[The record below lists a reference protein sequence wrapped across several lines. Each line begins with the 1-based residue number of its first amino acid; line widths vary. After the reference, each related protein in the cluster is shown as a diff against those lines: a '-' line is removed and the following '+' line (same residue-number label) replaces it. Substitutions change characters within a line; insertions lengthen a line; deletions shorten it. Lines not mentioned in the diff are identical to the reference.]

1 MTYEL
6 CTFPPALFESKG
18 LLNEPQKAT
27 LADALWSTVQNQDV
41 SIPTQ
46 AKYIL
51 DGGSLLH
58 SIPWK
63 TGSTFSSLL
72 QAYTGYVLRKHGKA
86 VVVFDGYQM
95 SSIKDMTHRRRT
107 KGRKGPTVSFTREM
121 KLTVAKDLFLNDAT
135 NTSLYILAKI

>member
-51 DGGSLLH
+51 DSGALLH

-63 TGSTFSSLL
+63 TVLSFIVFHGRLDQNFFAYCRHTLAMYSGSMGKLWWYLMDIKCL
-72 QAYTGYVLRKHGKA
+72 Q
-86 VVVFDGYQM
+86 
-95 SSIKDMTHRRRT
+95 
-107 KGRKGPTVSFTREM
+107 
-121 KLTVAKDLFLNDAT
+121 
-135 NTSLYILAKI
+135 

>member
-1 MTYEL
+1 MTYEP

-95 SSIKDMTHRRRT
+95 SSIEDMTHQRRT
-107 KGRKGPTVSFTREM
+107 KGRKEPTDSFTREM

>member
-1 MTYEL
+1 MNSVPSHQH
-6 CTFPPALFESKG
+6 C
-18 LLNEPQKAT
+18 LNEPQKAT

-58 SIPWK
+58 SIQWK

-95 SSIKDMTHRRRT
+95 SSIKDMTH
-107 KGRKGPTVSFTREM
+107 
-121 KLTVAKDLFLNDAT
+121 
-135 NTSLYILAKI
+135 

>member
-1 MTYEL
+1 MNSVPSHQH
-6 CTFPPALFESKG
+6 C
-18 LLNEPQKAT
+18 LNQKAT

-58 SIPWK
+58 SIQWK

-72 QAYTGYVLRKHGKA
+72 QAYTGYVHGKA

-135 NTSLYILAKI
+135 KTSLNILAKI